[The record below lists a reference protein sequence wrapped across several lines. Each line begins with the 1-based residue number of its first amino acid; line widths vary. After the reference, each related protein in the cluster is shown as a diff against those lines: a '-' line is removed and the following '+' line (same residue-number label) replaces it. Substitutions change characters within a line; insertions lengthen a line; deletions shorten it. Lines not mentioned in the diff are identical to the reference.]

1 MTHDVTPPHY
11 VRFARS
17 LAFATA
23 LALPACGSSVEPTT
37 ASVVEPTETTATA
50 VAAAP
55 SHGAP
60 PIDRVAET
68 RGPSEADAAASD
80 DAATEVASVD
90 ASAAPAP
97 SEGSYSADAGDA
109 APYPFKSGPFP
120 PPELPAGMA

>member
-80 DAATEVASVD
+80 DAATDGAAVD

-97 SEGSYSADAGDA
+97 SEGLSSADAGDA